1 MKSNSVISAGLIAVG
16 LVIVGILLKAGIDNI
31 AFRDREVTVRGL
43 AEREVPAD
51 LVTWPITYSLAGN
64 DLQTIYNKVS
74 TNNDIIVKFLTSNG
88 ISQDEISVNP
98 PDTYDAT
105 SNRYRSDSFSYN

>member
-51 LVTWPITYSLAGN
+51 LVTWPIT
-64 DLQTIYNKVS
+64 
-74 TNNDIIVKFLTSNG
+74 
-88 ISQDEISVNP
+88 
-98 PDTYDAT
+98 
-105 SNRYRSDSFSYN
+105 

>member
-51 LVTWPITYSLAGN
+51 LVT
-64 DLQTIYNKVS
+64 
-74 TNNDIIVKFLTSNG
+74 
-88 ISQDEISVNP
+88 
-98 PDTYDAT
+98 
-105 SNRYRSDSFSYN
+105 

>member
-1 MKSNSVISAGLIAVG
+1 MKSSTVISAALLAAGI
-16 LVIVGILLKAGIDNI
+16 VILGFILKAGIDNI

-64 DLQTIYNKVS
+64 DLQ
-74 TNNDIIVKFLTSNG
+74 
-88 ISQDEISVNP
+88 
-98 PDTYDAT
+98 
-105 SNRYRSDSFSYN
+105 